1 MESWPKYYWEGD
13 TPGHQHKRKQRKY
26 LEICE
31 IPCLKVRMQLGST
44 ASNLVRTSFQSFL
57 SFNLNGRICF
67 KHCPTYTLY
76 IQYLCFHIRQHG
88 IAYVAATIPRLV
100 RHWLPP
106 GMFGIL
112 WNKCW
117 ARSCFL
123 NWIENQGESRGT
135 MGMTDRRPPLVNDED
150 RLANTSAVIP
160 RNSPPCRPQRAD

>member
-13 TPGHQHKRKQRKY
+13 TPGQQKPKQRKY

-31 IPCLKVRMQLGST
+31 IPCLKVRMQGST

-57 SFNLNGRICF
+57 GFNLNGRICF
-67 KHCPTYTLY
+67 KHPTYTLY
-76 IQYLCFHIRQHG
+76 FIPLLSHST
-88 IAYVAATIPRLV
+88 AWDPSVAAIPRLV

-106 GMFGIL
+106 GMFRIQ

-123 NWIENQGESRGT
+123 NWIENQGESRGP
-135 MGMTDRRPPLVNDED
+135 MGMTDGRHVNDED
-150 RLANTSAVIP
+150 RLANTSAAIP
-160 RNSPPCRPQRAD
+160 RNSPPCRPRRAD